1 MSFPDPVIG
10 IAIEPKS
17 QADIDKLSNGLSK
30 LSEEDPTFTV
40 KSDEESGQTI
50 ISGMGELHLEVLI
63 DRLKREFSVE
73 CNQGQPRCIQGGYL
87 QNS

>member
-1 MSFPDPVIG
+1 MHKNAQIVLESMSFPDPVIG

-40 KSDEESGQTI
+40 KTDEESR
-50 ISGMGELHLEVLI
+50 S
-63 DRLKREFSVE
+63 
-73 CNQGQPRCIQGGYL
+73 NYYL
-87 QNS
+87 WYGRASP